1 MIKKRIAY
9 VTGSRAEYGIVK
21 RLLKRLQEDQELD
34 FSLIVTAMHL
44 EPRYGNTV
52 EIIEKDGFRISE
64 KIAIKLD
71 SQNNQTIL
79 TSMSDTLDLF
89 GQHFQ
94 THYYD
99 AVIVLGDRYEMLSV
113 ATAAAMHNI
122 PLIHLHGGE
131 QTLGNYDEFIRHCI
145 TKMAKLHL
153 TATEVYRKR
162 VIQLGE
168 APKTVH
174 NIGSLGAENGLSLTL
189 PTKERLFSELNLQN
203 KPYFM
208 VVFHPETIT
217 GQSVEEQVKQ
227 LLLALDRFK
236 QDYQFVFIGSNSD
249 THSDV
254 IFVKIKSYTEENRFA
269 FFTSV
274 KPEEYLAL
282 IKYSKG
288 LIGNSSSGLL
298 EAPSLGV
305 GTVNIGK
312 RQEGRVRGD
321 SVIDVESNQTAIEQG
336 IQKLLSDDFQACLP
350 MMINPYYQGNSAE
363 KAYYLIK
370 NFLQNNKNDEPKRF
384 YDLWGITNEPC

>member
-1 MIKKRIAY
+1 MNKKRIAY

-44 EPRYGNTV
+44 DPQYGNTID
-52 EIIEKDGFRISE
+52 IIEQDGFTISA
-64 KIAIKLD
+64 KIAVKLD
-71 SQNNQTIL
+71 SRNNQTIL
-79 TSMSDTLDLF
+79 TSMAETLDLF
-89 GQHFQ
+89 GKHFQ
-94 THYYD
+94 NYHYD
-99 AVIVLGDRYEMLSV
+99 AVMVLGDRYEMLSV

-168 APKTVH
+168 LPETVH
-174 NIGSLGAENGLSLTL
+174 NIGSLGAENGLSLVL
-189 PTKERLFSELNLQN
+189 PIKERLFSDLNLQN

-208 VVFHPETIT
+208 VAFHPETIT
-217 GQSVEEQVKQ
+217 GQSVMEQVDQ
-227 LLLALDRFK
+227 LLLALDNFK
-236 QDYQFVFIGSNSD
+236 QDYQLVFIGSNSD

-254 IFVKIKSYTEENRFA
+254 IFEKVKHYSQENNFT

-298 EAPSLGV
+298 EAPSLKV
-305 GTVNIGK
+305 GTINIGK
-312 RQEGRVRGD
+312 RQEGRVRGE
-321 SVIDVESNQTAIEQG
+321 SVIDVDSNQTAIERG
-336 IQKLLSDDFQACLP
+336 IQKLLSDNFQARLP
-350 MMINPYYQGNSAE
+350 MMVNPYYQENSAE

-370 NFLQNNKNDEPKRF
+370 NFLQNNKNNDPKRF
-384 YDLWGITNEPC
+384 YDL

>member
-1 MIKKRIAY
+1 MMKKRIAY

-21 RLLKRLQEDQELD
+21 RLLKSLQNDPELD

-44 EPRYGNTV
+44 DPQYGNTV
-52 EIIEKDGFRISE
+52 KIIEEDGFFVRE
-64 KIAIKLD
+64 KIAVKLN

-79 TSMSDTLDLF
+79 TSIAETLDLF
-89 GQHFQ
+89 GKHFQ
-94 THYYD
+94 MHSYD
-99 AVIVLGDRYEMLSV
+99 AVMVLGDRYEMLAV

-145 TKMAKLHL
+145 TKMSKLHL
-153 TATEVYRKR
+153 TATEEYRKR

-168 APKTVH
+168 VPESVI
-174 NIGSLGAENGLSLTL
+174 NVGSLGAENSLLLDLPSKEELVVTL
-189 PTKERLFSELNLQN
+189 GIPTQ
-203 KPYFM
+203 PYFM

-217 GQSVEEQVKQ
+217 GQLVEEQIKQ
-227 LLLALDRFK
+227 LFLALDIFK
-236 QDYQFVFIGSNSD
+236 KDYQFIFIGSNSD

-254 IFVKIKSYTEENRFA
+254 IFEKIRNYTQKNNFA
-269 FFTSV
+269 FFTSI

-298 EAPSLGV
+298 EAPSLKV

-312 RQEGRVRGD
+312 RQEGRVRGE
-321 SVIDVESNQTAIEQG
+321 SVIDVESSQTAIEQG
-336 IQKLLSDDFQACLP
+336 IQKLLSDAFQARLP
-350 MMINPYYQGNSAE
+350 MMVNPYYQENSAE

-370 NFLQNNKNDEPKRF
+370 DFLQNNKNNNPKIF
-384 YDLWGITNEPC
+384 YDL

>member
-1 MIKKRIAY
+1 MIKKRIVY

-52 EIIEKDGFRISE
+52 EIIEKDGFTISE

-79 TSMSDTLDLF
+79 TSMADTLDLF
-89 GQHFQ
+89 GQYFQ

-168 APKTVH
+168 APETVH
-174 NIGSLGAENGLSLTL
+174 NIGSLGAENGVSLTL

-208 VVFHPETIT
+208 VAFHPETIT
-217 GQSVEEQVKQ
+217 GQSVEEQIEQ

-254 IFVKIKSYTEENRFA
+254 IFAKIKSYTEDNRFA

-350 MMINPYYQGNSAE
+350 LMVNPYYQENSAE
-363 KAYYLIK
+363 KAYYLSRQ
-370 NFLQNNKNDEPKRF
+370 NF
-384 YDLWGITNEPC
+384 

>member
-1 MIKKRIAY
+1 MTKKRIAY

-21 RLLKRLQEDQELD
+21 RLLRRLQEDNQLD

-44 EPRYGNTV
+44 APQYGYTV
-52 EIIEKDGFRISE
+52 DVIEQDGFYIAERI
-64 KIAIKLD
+64 AVKLD

-79 TSMSDTLDLF
+79 TSMAETLDLF
-89 GQHFQ
+89 GKHFQ
-94 THYYD
+94 KNHYD
-99 AVIVLGDRYEMLSV
+99 AVMVLGDRYEILSV

-168 APKTVH
+168 LPKSVH
-174 NIGSLGAENGLSLTL
+174 NIGSLGAENGLSLEL
-189 PTKERLFSELNLQN
+189 PSKERLFSKLNLQN

-208 VVFHPETIT
+208 VAFHPETIT
-217 GQSVEEQVKQ
+217 EQSVEEQVDQ
-227 LLLALDRFK
+227 LLLALDSFK
-236 QDYQFVFIGSNSD
+236 SDYQFVFIGSNSD

-254 IFVKIKSYTEENRFA
+254 IFTKVKNYTDENRFA

-288 LIGNSSSGLL
+288 LIGNSQ
-298 EAPSLGV
+298 V
-305 GTVNIGK
+305 
-312 RQEGRVRGD
+312 
-321 SVIDVESNQTAIEQG
+321 
-336 IQKLLSDDFQACLP
+336 C
-350 MMINPYYQGNSAE
+350 
-363 KAYYLIK
+363 
-370 NFLQNNKNDEPKRF
+370 
-384 YDLWGITNEPC
+384 

>member
-1 MIKKRIAY
+1 MKKRIAY

-44 EPRYGNTV
+44 DPQYGNTV
-52 EIIEKDGFRISE
+52 EIIEQDGFTISE
-64 KIAIKLD
+64 KIAVKLD

-79 TSMSDTLDLF
+79 TSMAETLDLF
-89 GQHFQ
+89 GKHFQ
-94 THYYD
+94 THHYD
-99 AVIVLGDRYEMLSV
+99 AVMVLGDRYEMLSV

-145 TKMAKLHL
+145 TKMSKLHL
-153 TATEVYRKR
+153 TATESYRKR

-168 APKTVH
+168 QPKTVH
-174 NIGSLGAENGLSLTL
+174 NIGSLGAENGLSLVL
-189 PTKERLFSELNLQN
+189 PTKEQLFSELNLQN

-208 VVFHPETIT
+208 VAFHPETIT
-217 GQSVEEQVKQ
+217 GQSVVEQVEQ
-227 LLLALDRFK
+227 LLLAIDSFK

-254 IFVKIKSYTEENRFA
+254 IFKKVKHYSQENNFT

-288 LIGNSSSGLL
+288 IIGNSSSGLL
-298 EAPSLGV
+298 EAPSLKV
-305 GTVNIGK
+305 GTINIGK
-312 RQEGRVRGD
+312 RQEGRVRGE
-321 SVIDVESNQTAIEQG
+321 SVIDVESNQESIKQG
-336 IQKLLSDDFQACLP
+336 MDKLLSDEFQQRLP
-350 MMINPYYQGNSAE
+350 TMVNPYYQGDSAE
-363 KAYYLIK
+363 EAYSLIK
-370 NFLQNNKNDEPKRF
+370 NFLQNNTINSPKNF
-384 YDLWGITNEPC
+384 YDL

>member
-1 MIKKRIAY
+1 MKKRIAY

-21 RLLKRLQEDQELD
+21 RLLKSLQNDPELD

-44 EPRYGNTV
+44 DPQYGNTV
-52 EIIEKDGFRISE
+52 KIIEEDGFFVRE
-64 KIAIKLD
+64 KIAVKLN

-79 TSMSDTLDLF
+79 TSIAETLDLF
-89 GQHFQ
+89 GKHFQ
-94 THYYD
+94 MHSYD
-99 AVIVLGDRYEMLSV
+99 AVMVLGDRYEMLAV

-145 TKMAKLHL
+145 TKMSKLHL
-153 TATEVYRKR
+153 TATEEYRKR

-168 APKTVH
+168 VPESVI
-174 NIGSLGAENGLSLTL
+174 NVGSLGAENSLLLDLPSKEELVVTL
-189 PTKERLFSELNLQN
+189 GIPTQ
-203 KPYFM
+203 PYFM

-217 GQSVEEQVKQ
+217 GQLVEEQIKQ
-227 LLLALDRFK
+227 LFLALDIFK
-236 QDYQFVFIGSNSD
+236 KDYQFIFIGSNSD

-254 IFVKIKSYTEENRFA
+254 IFEKIRNYTQKNNFA
-269 FFTSV
+269 FFTSI

-298 EAPSLGV
+298 EAPSLKV

-312 RQEGRVRGD
+312 RQEGRVRGE
-321 SVIDVESNQTAIEQG
+321 SVIDVESSQTAIEQG
-336 IQKLLSDDFQACLP
+336 IQKLLSDAFQARLP
-350 MMINPYYQGNSAE
+350 MMVNPYYQENSAE

-370 NFLQNNKNDEPKRF
+370 DFLQNNKNNNPKIF
-384 YDLWGITNEPC
+384 YDL

>member
-21 RLLKRLQEDQELD
+21 RLLKRLQEDIALD

-44 EPRYGNTV
+44 DSQYGNTV
-52 EIIEKDGFRISE
+52 KIIEQDGFRISE
-64 KIAIKLD
+64 KIPVKLD

-79 TSMSDTLDLF
+79 TSMAETLDLF
-89 GQHFQ
+89 GKHFQ
-94 THYYD
+94 QNRYD
-99 AVIVLGDRYEMLSV
+99 AAIVLGDRYEMLSV

-153 TATEVYRKR
+153 TATDVYRKR

-168 APKTVH
+168 SPESVH
-174 NIGSLGAENGLSLTL
+174 NIGSLGAENGLSLEL
-189 PTKERLFSELNLQN
+189 PSKERLLSELNLQN

-208 VVFHPETIT
+208 VAFHPETIT
-217 GQSVEEQVKQ
+217 GQSVEEQVEQ
-227 LLLALDRFK
+227 LLLALDTFK
-236 QDYQFVFIGSNSD
+236 KDYQFVFIGSNSD

-254 IFVKIKSYTEENRFA
+254 IFEKIKRYTEENQFS

-282 IKYSKG
+282 IKCSKG

-298 EAPSLGV
+298 EAPSLQV

-312 RQEGRVRGD
+312 RQEGRVRGE
-321 SVIDVESNQTAIEQG
+321 SVIDVESNRQSIEQG
-336 IQKLLSDDFQACLP
+336 IQHLLSNDFQKRLSE
-350 MMINPYYQGNSAE
+350 MVNPYYQENSAE
-363 KAYYLIK
+363 KAYEIIK
-370 NFLQNNKNDEPKRF
+370 QFLADENKYKPKRF
-384 YDLWGITNEPC
+384 YDLEKQ